1 MATSSRQVA
10 LFGTNDWKTV
20 YQTFSQADF
29 QSYDFET
36 LRKSFVDYLRTQ
48 YPETFN
54 DYTESSEYIALLD
67 IIAFMGQ
74 SLAFRNDLNTRE
86 NFIDTAERRD
96 SIIKLAN
103 LVGYNPK
110 RNTPAHGYLK
120 VLSIQTSENIADING
135 FTLTGIPVLWDDPA
149 NPNWQEQFY
158 TVLNAAL
165 RGTQKVGRPGNRQT
179 ILGIDTQE
187 YTIQIPTD
195 VIPVIPF
202 TARVQNSNMTF
213 EAVNATSLGQEYVY
227 EKSPKPEGK
236 FNILYKNDN
245 LGFGSANTGFFI
257 YFKQGTLQ
265 TFDFTVSQ
273 KIANQA
279 VDIDISGINETDTW
293 LFKMDPVT
301 LEMTEWKQV
310 ESVYA
315 SSYSNYDSSERTFF
329 SVKSRFNDQITYT
342 FGDGVFGE
350 IPLGN
355 FRAFI
360 RSSNALTYTIDPAEM
375 QNVELSFTYVSKY
388 GRNETLTLTLGLT
401 STVSTAQARETL
413 EDIKLRAPTKYYT
426 QNRMVNG
433 EDYNMFPFTL
443 YNSILKSKAINRASI
458 GTSRN
463 LDLLDPTG
471 KYSSTSSFSQDGSL
485 YRVDKDEFSE
495 FTVEQGAGSLLA
507 FLTNKI
513 LKVLSSP
520 KAIQYYITN
529 FTRYEPKFIRAVGET
544 TTTDY
549 ATWNLTSYNGSKITG
564 HFKVNGEPVPVGVF
578 TSNNL
583 KYLTAGAYIKFVA
596 PSGYYFEND
605 RLITGLATPD
615 KKTYIWT
622 TVLNVIDDGYNGGKG
637 DLYNGLGPIT
647 LSEHIPNGALIQ
659 SIIPAF
665 DNFVPA
671 TVIQSAI
678 ARVNVGQSFSLF
690 YDNSVPMNLQRWF
703 VKDLDFAN
711 SFVKFKSL
719 GDGKYQITSKALSY
733 YFGSVRDTRFTYD
746 KTKVIFDPLTG
757 KQLYDNIK
765 VLKTN
770 SLPGTNLPMADDIAL
785 AVVGKVIESDGYPN
799 DFSVEVSSIDL
810 NSNRLINDPDFFEY
824 VTGYKVGATNKSF
837 SFFRRIIDANLLT
850 KFELVAKKDV
860 VDIFPTENHI
870 ETIKYEYP
878 AGQIF
883 YAYGQNK
890 FFKTIEDK
898 TSANIL
904 LLAQA
909 TDYYAEFGRQNLF
922 FHYRHNSSNTTRVNP
937 ATTNVIDLYLVT
949 SSYYRNYQNWIKDST
964 GTVKE
969 PTEPSITELKQVY
982 SKIDDYKM
990 LSDTVILNSVKFK
1003 PLFGNKAPPELRASF
1018 KVIKNSSTS
1027 VSDSEI
1033 RIAVINAINNYF
1045 DITNWNFGDTFYFSE
1060 LSAYLHRQ
1068 IGTLISSIVLVPND
1082 PSSPFGT
1089 LYEIRSAPYEIFVN
1103 AAQATDVIV
1112 ISSLTAEQLR

>member
-10 LFGTNDWKTV
+10 LFGTNDWKSI

-54 DYTESSEYIALLD
+54 DYTESSEYVALLD

-110 RNTPAHGYLK
+110 RNTSAQGYLK
-120 VLSIQTSENIADING
+120 LLSVQTTENLSDING
-135 FTLTGIPVLWDDPA
+135 FNLTGIPVLWNDPA
-149 NPNWQEQFY
+149 NPNWQEQFN
-158 TVLNAAL
+158 TIINAAL
-165 RGTQKVGRPGNRQT
+165 RGTQKIGRPGNRQT

-195 VIPVIPF
+195 AIPVVPF
-202 TARVQNSNMTF
+202 TARVQSTNMNF
-213 EAVNATSLGQEYVY
+213 EAVNATSLGQEYIY

-236 FNILYKNDN
+236 FNILYRNDN

-257 YFKQGTLQ
+257 YFKQGSLQ
-265 TFDFTVSQ
+265 NLDFTMSQ

-279 VDIDISGINETDTW
+279 VNIDIQGVNETDTW
-293 LFKMDPVT
+293 LFKMDSVT
-301 LEMTEWKQV
+301 QEMTEWKQV

-315 SSYSNYDSSERTFF
+315 NPYSNYDSSDRTFF
-329 SVKSRFNDQITYT
+329 SVKSRFNDQVTYT

-355 FRAFI
+355 FRAYI
-360 RSSNALTYTIDPAEM
+360 RASNALTYTIDPAEM
-375 QNVELSFTYVSKY
+375 QNVELSFTYVSKL
-388 GRNETLTLTLGLT
+388 GRNETITLVLGLT
-401 STVSTAQARETL
+401 STISTAQARETL

-443 YNSILKSKAINRASI
+443 YNSILKSKAINRSSI

-471 KYSSTSSFSQDGSL
+471 KYSSTSSFSQDGAL
-485 YRVDKDEFSE
+485 YRIEKDEFSE
-495 FTVEQGAGSLLA
+495 FTVEQGAGTLLA

-513 LKVLSSP
+513 LKVLSSN

-529 FTRYEPKFIRAVGET
+529 YPKYEPKFTRTIGGT
-544 TTTDY
+544 PTQLSSI
-549 ATWNLTSYNGSKITG
+549 WNLTSYNGSKITG

-578 TSNNL
+578 TSDNL

-596 PSGYYFEND
+596 PAGYYFEND
-605 RLITGLATPD
+605 RLVAGLATPSS
-615 KKTYIWT
+615 KNYIWT
-622 TVLNVIDDGYNGGKG
+622 SVLNVVDDGYNGGKG

-647 LSEHIPNGALIQ
+647 LSENIPNGSLI
-659 SIIPAF
+659 SEIIPAF

-671 TVIQSAI
+671 SVIQSAI
-678 ARVNVGQSFSLF
+678 ARVNVGQSFSLV
-690 YDNSVPMNLQRWF
+690 YDNSFTMNVPRWF
-703 VKDLDFAN
+703 IRDYDFAN

-719 GDGKYQITSKALSY
+719 GDGKYQVSNKALSY

-746 KTKVIFDPLTG
+746 KTKVIYDPLTG
-757 KQLYDNIK
+757 KQLYDTIK

-770 SLPGTNLPMADDIAL
+770 SLPNINGPMADDVAL

-799 DFSVEVSSIDL
+799 DYSVEVCSIDTT
-810 NSNRLINDPDFFEY
+810 SNRLLSDPDFFEY
-824 VTGYKVGATNKSF
+824 VTGYIVGGTNRTYAF
-837 SFFRRIIDANLLT
+837 SRKIIDANLLT
-850 KFELVAKKDV
+850 KFELVPRKSV
-860 VDIFPTENHI
+860 VDLFPTENHI

-878 AGQIF
+878 VGQVF

-909 TDYYAEFGRQNLF
+909 TDYSAEYGRQDLY

-937 ATTNVIDLYLVT
+937 ATTNIIDLYVVT

-964 GTVKE
+964 GTIKE
-969 PTEPSITELKQVY
+969 PTIPSITELKQAY
-982 SKIDDYKM
+982 NKIDDYKM
-990 LSDTVILNSVKFK
+990 ISDTVILNSVKFK
-1003 PLFGNKAPPELRASF
+1003 PLFGSKATPELRASF

-1033 RIAVINAINNYF
+1033 RIAVINAINSYF
-1045 DITNWNFGDTFYFSE
+1045 DISNWNFGDTFYFSE
-1060 LSAYLHRQ
+1060 LSAYLHKQ
-1068 IGTLISSIVLVPND
+1068 IGTIVSSVVLVPND
-1082 PSSPFGT
+1082 PNAPFGT
-1089 LYEIRSAPYEIFVN
+1089 LYEIRSAPYEIFAS

-1112 ISSLTAEQLR
+1112 ISALTAEQLR